1 MIRQI
6 AAMDAK
12 RGIATANGIPWSL
25 PGDAAYFENQTVE
38 GIIVMGWATYN
49 EFAGPLHDRENYV
62 LTRDATPLRS
72 GFAPIAGLDDLTSR
86 FPDRDVWVIGGAAV
100 YAQTINRADQL
111 YLTQVLA
118 DFNCTK
124 FFPDYSS
131 DFVRFDQSE
140 VHTDDGVRYRFEKW
154 RRSD

>member
-6 AAMDAK
+6 AAMDTK
-12 RGIATANGIPWSL
+12 RGMATANGIPWRL
-25 PGDAAYFENQTVE
+25 QGDAAYFENQTLE

-49 EFAGPLHDRENYV
+49 EFAAPLHDRDNYV
-62 LTRDATPLRS
+62 LTRDATPLRA
-72 GFAPIAGLDDLTSR
+72 GFAPIAGPDDLACR
-86 FPDRDVWVIGGAAV
+86 FPDQDVWVIGGAAV

-140 VHTDDGVRYRFEKW
+140 VHTDDGVSYRFEKW

>member
-49 EFAGPLHDRENYV
+49 EFAG
-62 LTRDATPLRS
+62 
-72 GFAPIAGLDDLTSR
+72 R
-86 FPDRDVWVIGGAAV
+86 FTTGR
-100 YAQTINRADQL
+100 T
-111 YLTQVLA
+111 T
-118 DFNCTK
+118 C
-124 FFPDYSS
+124 
-131 DFVRFDQSE
+131 
-140 VHTDDGVRYRFEKW
+140 
-154 RRSD
+154 